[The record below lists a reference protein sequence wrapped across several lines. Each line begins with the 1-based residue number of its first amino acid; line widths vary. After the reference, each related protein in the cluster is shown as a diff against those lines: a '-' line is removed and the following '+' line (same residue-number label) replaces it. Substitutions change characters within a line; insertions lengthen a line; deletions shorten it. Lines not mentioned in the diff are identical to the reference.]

1 MPKMRLIAPAVAALL
16 LVCGLLAGT
25 AQAARADES
34 RAAPVDL
41 PRFMGTWYVIARIP
55 NAIERGDVAAR
66 NEYTLRDRDKVAVR
80 YVSREGFDEP
90 EEEVNARATV
100 DTESGNRRW
109 RLWFYRVVPTKYRI
123 LEVAPD
129 YSWALIDYP
138 GRDMAW
144 VFSRSPEMEQA
155 QYREL
160 LGRLRDDYGIN
171 TDKLRRVPQLRE
183 QVDKLGFDVPKKR

>member
-1 MPKMRLIAPAVAALL
+1 MRLIAPVVAAML
-16 LVCGLLAGT
+16 LVCGMLPG
-25 AQAARADES
+25 ARAAEAVAS
-34 RAAPVDL
+34 QPPVDL

-66 NEYTLRDRDKVAVR
+66 NEYTLREADKVAVR
-80 YVSREGFDEP
+80 YVSREGFGEP

-100 DTESGNRRW
+100 DAESGNRRW

-138 GRDMAW
+138 GRDLAW
-144 VFSRSPEMEQA
+144 VFSRKPEMEQA

-160 LGRLRDDYGIN
+160 LTRMREEYDIN

-183 QVDKLGFDVPKKR
+183 QVGKLGFDVPKKR

>member
-1 MPKMRLIAPAVAALL
+1 MPKMRLIVPVVAAML
-16 LVCGLLAGT
+16 LVCGMLPG
-25 AQAARADES
+25 ARAAEAVAS
-34 RAAPVDL
+34 RQAPVDL

-66 NEYTLRDRDKVAVR
+66 NEYTLREEDKVAVR
-80 YVSREGFDEP
+80 YVAREGFGEP

-100 DTESGNRRW
+100 DAESGNRHW

-138 GRDMAW
+138 GRDLAW
-144 VFSRSPEMEQA
+144 VFSRKPEMEQA

-160 LGRLRDDYGIN
+160 LTRMREEYDIN

-183 QVDKLGFDVPKKR
+183 QVGKLGFDVPKKR